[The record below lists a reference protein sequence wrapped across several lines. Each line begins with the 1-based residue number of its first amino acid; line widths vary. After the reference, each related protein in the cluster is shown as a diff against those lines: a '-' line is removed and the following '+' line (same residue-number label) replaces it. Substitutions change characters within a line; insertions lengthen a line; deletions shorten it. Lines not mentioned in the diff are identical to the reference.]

1 MIKIASK
8 SEIPEGQKK
17 VIEIKEKRILL
28 TNYKGKIYAISAN
41 CCHAG
46 APLEDGILE
55 GDFVVVEETNE
66 ARDGDIVVAMVNNG
80 VVTLKRYFKES
91 DRVRLEPAN
100 SALQPIYAKNVTI
113 QGRCVGVIRKY
124 N

>member
-1 MIKIASK
+1 MTFIKVASK

-55 GDFVVVEETNE
+55 GNKITCPWHRAQYDVTTGEATKDSAIPGLKQTKFEVKEEGE
-66 ARDGDIVVAMVNNG
+66 DILVN
-80 VVTLKRYFKES
+80 
-91 DRVRLEPAN
+91 
-100 SALQPIYAKNVTI
+100 I
-113 QGRCVGVIRKY
+113 
-124 N
+124 